1 MTDIR
6 DFSFSDHALQFDT
19 HIGSSIPGYQ
29 DLRALSV
36 DVAPRFI
43 CAGSNVYDIGCST
56 GTHLRSIHD
65 KLAGRRSGVHFH
77 GVDIEPSFTEL
88 WSDLM
93 TPTLTYTHAD
103 ARELDIKC
111 ASFVLSLFTI
121 QFLSSA
127 NKLPMLTRIHEGLID
142 GGCFLIAEKVLAKS
156 GRMQDALSFPYYDF
170 KQSNGFTADEILA
183 KERSL
188 RGQMTLWTETE
199 METTLCRCG
208 FKDVQ
213 RVWGRFPFFCWLALK

>member
-1 MTDIR
+1 MTDIQ
-6 DFSFSDHALQFDT
+6 DFSFSDHATHFDN
-19 HIGSSIPGYQ
+19 HIGLSIPGYQ
-29 DLRALSV
+29 DLREIAV

-43 CAGSNVYDIGCST
+43 CARSNVYDIGCST

-65 KLAGRRSGVHFH
+65 RLVGRRSGVNFH
-77 GVDIEPSFTEL
+77 GVDIEPSFAEL
-88 WSDLM
+88 WSDLT

-103 ARELDIKC
+103 ARALDIKC

-121 QFLSSA
+121 QFLGSA
-127 NKLPMLTRIHEGLID
+127 DKLPMLKRIHEGLID
-142 GGCFLIAEKVLAKS
+142 GGCLLIAEKVLAQS

-170 KQSNGFTADEILA
+170 KQSNGFTADEILT

-199 METTLCRCG
+199 AETHLQRCG
-208 FKDVQ
+208 FQDVQ
-213 RVWGRFPFFCWLALK
+213 RVWGHFPFFCWLALK

>member
-1 MTDIR
+1 MTDIQ
-6 DFSFSDHALQFDT
+6 DFSFSDHAPQFDN
-19 HIGSSIPGYQ
+19 HIGLSIPGYQ
-29 DLRALSV
+29 DLREIAV
-36 DVAPRFI
+36 DVAPRFV

-65 KLAGRRSGVHFH
+65 KLVGRRSDVHFH

-93 TPTLTYTHAD
+93 TPALTYTRAD
-103 ARELDIKC
+103 ALEVKIQS
-111 ASFVLSLFTI
+111 ASLVLSFFTI
-121 QFLSSA
+121 QFLRSA
-127 NKLPMLTRIHEGLID
+127 DKLTMMKRIHEGLID
-142 GGCFLIAEKVLAKS
+142 GGCLLIAEKVLARS

-170 KQSNGFTADEILA
+170 KQSNGFTADEILT

-199 METTLCRCG
+199 METALSRSG

-213 RVWGRFPFFCWLALK
+213 RVWGYFPFFCWLALK